1 MLADIGGSYLS
12 DASSGRLSTLFDIG
26 GVAGGMLAGALSDHF
41 VAPATTAAGFM
52 YAAIPCLWVYF
63 LWGHV
68 SLGLN
73 IVLMVLAGVCVNGP
87 YALITTAVSADLG
100 KKGSLNNS
108 RATAIVTAII
118 DGSGSVGAAIGPL
131 LTGWIS
137 QAGKGQGWRF
147 VFYML
152 MLSALA
158 AALLLSKL
166 VRQEHRERRRIRSPA
181 PQEGDPLEQ

>member
-1 MLADIGGSYLS
+1 
-12 DASSGRLSTLFDIG
+12 
-26 GVAGGMLAGALSDHF
+26 
-41 VAPATTAAGFM
+41 M
-52 YAAIPCLWVYF
+52 YVAIPCLWVYF

-68 SLGLN
+68 SLLLN
-73 IVLMVLAGVCVNGP
+73 VMLMILAGIFVNGP

-100 KKGSLNNS
+100 KRGSVNNS

-137 QAGKGQGWRF
+137 QAGSGRGWRF

-152 MLSALA
+152 MMSALA

-166 VRQEHRERRRIRSPA
+166 VMQERRERKLRCSFQ